1 MPIPK
6 PVSVDENPKSR
17 LLGGFAPLDLKV
29 IVTAAR
35 QRHFVSNSVVVSQ
48 GNPAEHLFLLT
59 KGRARFFFNTPEGN
73 KVILLWLTPGE
84 ILSQLASSNSATSAI
99 AARGNVTSV
108 TIGRGLTVGEELRR
122 FRAGATAWTLRDIA
136 ASGCSTRG
144 TK

>member
-84 ILSQLASSNSATSAI
+84 IFGGAALLSTPTSYLVSTETLKDSSML
-99 AARGNVTSV
+99 V
-108 TIGRGLTVGEELRR
+108 
-122 FRAGATAWTLRDIA
+122 W
-136 ASGCSTRG
+136 
-144 TK
+144 